1 MNDLELWERLKNI
14 DDAEDL
20 EGLAAML
27 HALCE
32 LTSHQQAPFL
42 GFVDSLLGHASGLM
56 RGAAVSLLGGTKGHG
71 GVERIVA
78 ALDDDDAVVRSLA
91 VRALRKTSGTS
102 PQRWTHAIF
111 HPREDVR
118 RLALQTEPP
127 RRMESLGAYL
137 RADPALRELARE
149 SAWPKNPSGLV
160 FDMLLRG
167 HVDALEAG
175 EALVGAPA
183 ADLRS
188 LFVHS
193 VRRTP
198 DFVGTWLAAFEEGKS
213 LPDEGRDVL
222 DLWCRIHQA
231 CDALREP
238 LNRKLAEVVLGKGT
252 SLRTR
257 AAFSLLLHGQRHE
270 HVPEMLRLAA
280 ACHPPILRSNRL
292 TLSERKTAVLG
303 LRVHRDRIPRIKPA
317 LLDALLASPVVGR
330 GAAFDLTVAAILA
343 SFAPGRGI
351 ATLRRI
357 AGDDALVAAAVATP
371 DAWATLAELPD
382 DADRGPQWFIRRM
395 RAVDA
400 ESATGFVATAAPH
413 WLALSWAAK
422 NNAKNDA
429 KNDAPP
435 TLLDRVLASLDSR
448 AAADVLIRIATP
460 PSSSGTKKQLAKL
473 VELLS
478 EKLHGNDLH
487 RILTALLPAASDE
500 RTLVV
505 LQDLLHHREVP
516 ELVAAIVG
524 LDAATQTRFCTHAE
538 TLSIPRDTE
547 MAIAAALAEHEVP
560 HIAQWAAS
568 VLSLLRRN
576 VATTPKRVFG
586 VRALSIAEMDTIATA
601 AEAALPGAL
610 APAFAAPCQG
620 LCAAL
625 ARRAAPAVP
634 SIHVCV
640 ALVASGDKLEDVA
653 AQLDRFGDPTDAFI
667 DALGPL
673 AVELWESN
681 PTLPPLGNALLHR
694 WEKHGFAL
702 LAWIDGLRG
711 GLAQAL
717 RRSSRVDE
725 ALPRRILWE
734 GISRVVLLRR
744 YRQGAR
750 MRPWSTAEVM
760 TLLVEHLD
768 TDVGASAARMLAAF
782 HLTSFAA
789 QHLDRLRDRVVM
801 LAPDM
806 DAATRREL
814 ERWVRI
820 DGLGARATPAR
831 RRVVKLGDDRV
842 ATIRS
847 SSDVAWLLRSCSS
860 ANEAVIHEAALR
872 LIALGGAGQRALARL
887 LVEPPS
893 ETALLVV
900 AQSVSLWDDHD
911 ALTQARELARS
922 HATAPQR
929 RFRIAVALHMLPESG
944 WGAIALAAS
953 AAPSPTPWL
962 TTKDWDL
969 LTKLVPDERT
979 LCTALAGSVHPHAY
993 QRAVTWLLEHG
1004 GDDDPSLSALRGF
1017 LHAGLHRPAYLR
1029 RAAARRLLEHGDRS
1043 GIVVCLGQVLDA
1055 EERSYRW
1062 LYDRA
1067 GGRSQRNVVVQHA
1080 LDAAL
1085 LGGPDFC
1092 TEDRCLTLVRSKAI
1106 EADIRDEALQRILLH
1121 GQDPKVREA
1130 LVAEVSRGP
1139 LRDAKLGQ
1147 VSELFA
1153 WGVRKGRELT
1163 GHFFSV
1169 HMTDRRQDLGYTRMT
1184 QNTIYVSPLPLLRGD
1199 RHGKDVVE
1207 ALILHEYGHHL
1218 YHRDPQ
1224 SQRIWKRAV
1233 KEGIGSILNLVAD
1246 EHLERRLRAVDASY
1260 GDRLKRLAAY
1270 AFQHTNRE
1278 LEVHK
1283 LLQMLQSSAFEALSA
1298 RPLGVAFDAASVVV
1312 DSGLVLREL
1321 DRRGHPFARFVRA
1334 MRMGLGNRHED
1345 PLLARALSLFKGG
1358 FRHKDM
1364 RGLYEIAIELSLLY
1378 GSQSELAEAYGGHES
1393 LEWGEREGSVHGSG
1407 IGDAEVQQ
1415 EVERILRPPSAS
1427 ATGAKPGR
1435 PGALQINVGSDAG
1448 FAEIHKVERVK
1459 PDRDHHRRL
1468 AVEVRRYAFRL
1479 RTYFEEIGLA
1489 LVPRRARLRGRSFDR
1504 TRLKAVV
1511 TRRDPRMLVA
1521 RELEVHT
1528 DLFIGVVIDCSGS
1541 MSAGGSMD
1549 KAHRFGVLL
1558 AEAARGLAG
1567 IDARFFGFT
1576 DRVIYD
1582 AGDESSCAVTT
1593 LEPGGGNNDAAGLYH
1608 AASVAAASRRKAKI
1622 LIMISDGLPTEC
1634 STQALRNLVEQ
1645 LTRRKGIVCAQVA
1658 VRPLTEVCFP
1668 HYIELLDPELDRA
1681 VRRFGEIISGLARRA
1696 LGR

>member
-1 MNDLELWERLKNI
+1 MNDLELWKRLKNI
-14 DDAEDL
+14 DDDEDL

-27 HALCE
+27 HALAE
-32 LTSHQQAPFL
+32 LASHHQAPFL
-42 GFVDSLLGHASGLM
+42 GFADALLGHPLGII
-56 RGAAVSLLGGTKGHG
+56 RGAAVSLLGGSRGHG
-71 GVERIVA
+71 GIERIAA
-78 ALDDDDAVVRSLA
+78 ALDDEDPHVRSLA
-91 VRALRKTSGTS
+91 VRALRKASGTS
-102 PQRWTHAIF
+102 PDRWAHAVF

-118 RLALQTEPP
+118 RLALETEPP
-127 RRMESLGAYL
+127 RKMESLGAYL
-137 RADPALRELARE
+137 RADPELRELARDFP
-149 SAWPKNPSGLV
+149 WPKNPSGLV
-160 FDMLLRG
+160 FDMFLRG
-167 HVDALEAG
+167 HVDAREAG
-175 EALVGAPA
+175 EALADAPA
-183 ADLRS
+183 ADLRR

-198 DFVGTWLAAFEEGKS
+198 DFVGTSLSSFEGGRA

-222 DLWCRIHQA
+222 DLWCRIYRA
-231 CDALREP
+231 CDTVREA
-238 LNRKLAEVVLGKGT
+238 LNRRLAEVVLGKGT

-257 AAFSLLLHGQRHE
+257 AAFSLLLHGQALGHF
-270 HVPEMLRLAA
+270 PETLQLAA
-280 ACHPPILRSNRL
+280 ACHPPVLRSTRL
-292 TLSERKTAVLG
+292 ALPERKTAVLG
-303 LRVHRDRIPRIKPA
+303 LRLYRDRLPRIKPA
-317 LLDALLASPVVGR
+317 LLEALLVSPLVGND
-330 GAAFDLTVAAILA
+330 AAFDLTIAALLA
-343 SFAPGRGI
+343 SFAPGR
-351 ATLRRI
+351 AVTTLRDL
-357 AGDDALVAAAVATP
+357 AGDDALIEAAVATP
-371 DAWATLAELPD
+371 DAWTALAELPD
-382 DADRGPQWFIRRM
+382 DPEGGPAWFIPRM
-395 RAVDA
+395 RAVAA
-400 ESATGFVATAAPH
+400 EAATGFIAAAAPH
-413 WLALSWAAK
+413 WLALSAAAK
-422 NNAKNDA
+422 NNAK
-429 KNDAPP
+429 KDAPP
-435 TLLDRVLASLDSR
+435 TLLDRVIETLDST
-448 AAADVLIRIATP
+448 AAADVLVRLATP
-460 PSSSGTKKQLAKL
+460 PSSGGTKKQLAKL
-473 VELLS
+473 TELLCVRL
-478 EKLHGNDLH
+478 EIHDL
-487 RILTALLPAASDE
+487 RRLLTALLPQAAEE
-500 RTLVV
+500 RPLTV
-505 LQDLLHHREVP
+505 LQDVLHHRGRHA
-516 ELVAAIVG
+516 LVAALVS
-524 LDAATQTRFCTHAE
+524 LDAKTQASFCAHAE
-538 TLSIPRDTE
+538 ALGIPRDTE
-547 MAIAAALAEHEVP
+547 MAIATALVEHETP
-560 HIAQWAAS
+560 EIADWAAS
-568 VLSLLRRN
+568 VLSILRRT
-576 VATTPKRVFG
+576 VTTTTTKRALG
-586 VRALSIAEMDTIATA
+586 VRALTITEMDAIATA
-601 AEAALPGAL
+601 RDAALPGAL
-610 APAFAAPCQG
+610 APAFASPCEG

-625 ARRAAPAVP
+625 ARRAAPAVA
-634 SIHVCV
+634 SVHVCV
-640 ALVASGDKLEDVA
+640 ALVASADKLEDIA
-653 AQLDRFGDPTDAFI
+653 AQLDRFGEATDGFI
-667 DALGPL
+667 ENLGPL

-681 PTLPPLGNALLHR
+681 PALPPLANALLHR

-702 LAWIDGLRG
+702 LAWIDGMRG
-711 GLAQAL
+711 GLARAL
-717 RRSSRVDE
+717 RRSARLDE
-725 ALPRRILWE
+725 ALPRRLLWE

-750 MRPWSTAEVM
+750 MRVWSTAEVM

-768 TDVGASAARMLAAF
+768 TDVGVSAARMLAAF
-782 HLTSFAA
+782 HLTSFATE
-789 QHLDRLRDRVVM
+789 HLDRLRNRVVM

-814 ERWVRI
+814 DRWVRI

-831 RRVVKLGDDRV
+831 RRVVKLGEDRL
-842 ATIRS
+842 AAIRS
-847 SSDVAWLLRSCSS
+847 SSDVAWLLRACGS
-860 ANEAVIHEAALR
+860 ANEAVVHEATLR
-872 LIALGGAGQRALARL
+872 LMEFGAIGQEALAGL
-887 LVEPPS
+887 LADPPS

-900 AQSVSLWDDHD
+900 AESVSLWDNEG
-911 ALTQARELARS
+911 ALEQVRALARS
-922 HATAPQR
+922 HDTPAQR
-929 RFRIAVALHMLPESG
+929 RFRIAVGLHLLPETG
-944 WGAIALAAS
+944 WGMVALAAV
-953 AAPSPTPWL
+953 AAPSPSSWL
-962 TTKDWDL
+962 TTKDWAL
-969 LTKLVPDERT
+969 LVKLVPDART
-979 LCTALAGSVHPHAY
+979 LCTAITGSVHPHAY

-1004 GDDDPSLSALRGF
+1004 GDDDQSLSALRVF
-1017 LHAGLHRPAYLR
+1017 LRAGIHRPTYLR

-1043 GIVVCLGQVLDA
+1043 GVVVCLGQVLDSD
-1055 EERSYRW
+1055 EKSFRW
-1062 LYDRA
+1062 LYDLA
-1067 GGRSQRNVVVQHA
+1067 GGRAQRDALVQHA
-1080 LDAAL
+1080 LDATL

-1092 TEDRCLTLVRSKAI
+1092 AEDRCLTLVRSKAI
-1106 EADIRDEALQRILLH
+1106 DENTRDQALQRVLLH
-1121 GQDPKVREA
+1121 GQDAKVREA
-1130 LVAEVSRGP
+1130 LVADVSRGA

-1184 QNTIYVSPLPLLRGD
+1184 ENTIYVSPLPLLRGD

-1278 LEVHK
+1278 LEVK
-1283 LLQMLQSSAFEALSA
+1283 RLLQMLQSSALDALSA
-1298 RPLGVAFDAASVVV
+1298 RPLGVAFDPASVVV

-1345 PLLARALSLFKGG
+1345 PLLTRALALFKGG

-1364 RGLYEIAIELSLLY
+1364 RGLYEIASELSLMY
-1378 GSQSELAEAYGGHES
+1378 GSHSDLADAYGGHES
-1393 LEWGEREGSVHGSG
+1393 LEWDEREGSVHGSG

-1415 EVERILRPPSAS
+1415 EVERILKPPSAS
-1427 ATGAKPGR
+1427 TTDAKPGR
-1435 PGALQINVGSDAG
+1435 PGGLQINVGSDAG
-1448 FAEIHKVERVK
+1448 FAEIHKIERVK
-1459 PDRDHHRRL
+1459 ADRDRHRQL

-1489 LVPRRARLRGRSFDR
+1489 LVPRRGRMRGRAFDR

-1541 MSAGGSMD
+1541 MSAGGSME

-1567 IDARFFGFT
+1567 VDARFFGFT

-1582 AGDESSCAVTT
+1582 AGDENNCAVTT

-1608 AASVAAASRRKAKI
+1608 AASVAAASRRRAKI

-1634 STQALRNLVEQ
+1634 SVQALRSLVEQ

-1658 VRPLTEVCFP
+1658 VRSLTEACFP